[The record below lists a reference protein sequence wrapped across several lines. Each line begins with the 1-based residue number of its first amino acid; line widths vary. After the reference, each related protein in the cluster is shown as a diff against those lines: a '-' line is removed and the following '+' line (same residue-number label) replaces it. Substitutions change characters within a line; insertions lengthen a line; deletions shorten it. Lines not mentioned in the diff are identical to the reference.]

1 MTADRRESLR
11 RSLQSLAESYAA
23 TMRLLQEAYALL
35 TEEACTDPSGPPQPS
50 PPQPERYPD
59 GRGLVVDEALLTVLY
74 HGRSCYLGN
83 SLPFRLLAR
92 LARHPNRYFTHDE
105 LLAEVWDGDRSPDAI
120 RSVVKTLRQKLRQKG
135 LDDLAAAIDGSASGR
150 YALRLPS

>member
-1 MTADRRESLR
+1 MTDDRREALR

-35 TEEACTDPSGPPQPS
+35 TEEASADLPGPAQP
-50 PPQPERYPD
+50 PPRRHPD
-59 GRGLVVDEALLTVLY
+59 GPGLVVDEAHLTVAY
-74 HGRSCYLGN
+74 RGRSCYLGS

-92 LARHPNRYFTHDE
+92 LARQPNRYFTHDE

-120 RSVVKTLRQKLRQKG
+120 RSVVKTLRQKLRQQG
-135 LDDLAAAIDGSASGR
+135 LGDLAAAIDGSASGR
-150 YALRLPS
+150 YALRLSS